1 MLLYA
6 GGGEGPFHQAFL
18 ANAQRIAELRA
29 ALTKLRLERDVA
41 AIDAFF
47 SQHEAVHREAER
59 AVPLEVSDRKWHARY
74 LEVEDF
80 LASRIHR
87 AAKLR
92 EQNGHVV
99 VRKLGWVQLD
109 RELGRARAL
118 RRIGAPAS
126 VVHGQR
132 DRVRAAFLATG
143 WDERHAPHAPPL
155 PDLEQWSLPVSS
167 VRHADGTTEL
177 QIGDLD
183 SQHAEQQAWRGAQE
197 LVERGLELCIAPLA
211 EAAGLGGHASL
222 DADGETLIDTGAP
235 AHPGWIEPSWRPC
248 FRVGSAALGI
258 DSGVTPRSGSD
269 PEDVARVRA
278 RLAAAAVSAAAS
290 GSALVWWLDPS
301 P

>member
-29 ALTKLRLERDVA
+29 ALSKLRLERDVA

-80 LASRIHR
+80 RFQNPSSRQGAR
-87 AAKLR
+87 AER
-92 EQNGHVV
+92 P
-99 VRKLGWVQLD
+99 R
-109 RELGRARAL
+109 GRAQARLGAARSRARPGPCCGASARP
-118 RRIGAPAS
+118 RRWCTASAIACALHFWQPA
-126 VVHGQR
+126 GTN
-132 DRVRAAFLATG
+132 ATRL
-143 WDERHAPHAPPL
+143 ERRL

-197 LVERGLELCIAPLA
+197 LVERGLELCIAPLE

-222 DADGETLIDTGAP
+222 EADGETLIDTGAP

-258 DSGVTPRSGSD
+258 DSAVAPRSGSE

-278 RLAAAAVSAAAS
+278 RLAAAAGSAAAT